1 MSNPSNKNQLT
12 KLLCKRLENEG
23 YFAVQ
28 SCGDADVLIVKQA
41 TDYTR
46 VGRDVVVM
54 AKDTDTLV
62 LMMSHWKVSMGDTVI
77 AIEKKLKKKASKN
90 LSFWQISTL
99 INKKSID
106 QDTNLLLAH
115 ALGLAVILLQQFIKK
130 VGLQKA
136 KFTYNV

>member
-41 TDYTR
+41 TEYTR

-77 AIEKKLKKKASKN
+77 DIEKLKKKTSKK

-115 ALGLAVILLQQFIKK
+115 ALGLAVILLLQFIKK

>member
-1 MSNPSNKNQLT
+1 MNPSNKNQLT
-12 KLLCKRLENEG
+12 KFLCKRLENEG

-77 AIEKKLKKKASKN
+77 AIEKLKKKTSKK

-115 ALGLAVILLQQFIKK
+115 ALGLAVILLLQFIKK